1 MANVKKALTK
11 KQEAFC
17 QEYAKNGHSQR
28 NAYLVAFDGVPENAG
43 RNASKLMRVPGI
55 IERITELEEE
65 AWKQACITPAK
76 IARELAEQ
84 AFSPVDNE
92 KGLTYAVKQNAIKML
107 QTQMGLDVRKLE
119 AKVEVN
125 NINIDIEDE

>member
-1 MANVKKALTK
+1 MTK

-17 QEYAKNGHSQR
+17 QEYVKNGHSQR